1 MLKKIIFCLL
11 ALCVSFSARAQEV
24 FWGFDDTGKEMFVP
38 TECDS
43 TFDPDE
49 LYDLGMRF
57 LNETGYIQ
65 QGAGYCMM
73 ASAFLG
79 NVDAQYRVAWMYH
92 RGIGLPKSDLAAYKW
107 ASLAALKGHQEADE
121 LAVNIEQF
129 LSVEDMDKSTAFL
142 NETIQMFN
150 QMSEKQSAEDDEK
163 IRNAEAEITR
173 LRKEILDLTLYGEI
187 RVDGETPVEGEMPSE
202 QPVVATPETTAKNS
216 ATLHKTGRRTTRA
229 GKNEPI
235 FSESD
240 LEEAPMPSK

>member
-11 ALCVSFSARAQEV
+11 ALCVGFSAKAQEV

-79 NVDAQYRVAWMYH
+79 NVDAQYRIAWMYH

-121 LAVNIEQF
+121 LAVSIEQF
-129 LSVEDMDKSTAFL
+129 LSVEDMDKSTLFL

-150 QMSEKQSAEDDEK
+150 QMSERQAAEDDIK
-163 IRNAEAEITR
+163 IQNTEDEINR
-173 LRKEILDLTLYGEI
+173 LRREILDLTLYGEVRAVEEI
-187 RVDGETPVEGEMPSE
+187 VDPTE
-202 QPVVATPETTAKNS
+202 QPIVATPESTAKNT
-216 ATLHKTGRRTTRA
+216 AVIHKSGHRKTRA
-229 GKNEPI
+229 NKNEPI

-240 LEEAPMPSK
+240 LKEVPMPSK

>member
-1 MLKKIIFCLL
+1 MLKKIILCLL
-11 ALCVSFSARAQEV
+11 AVCVSFSARAQEV
-24 FWGFDDTGKEMFVP
+24 FWGFDEAGKEMFVP

-79 NVDAQYRVAWMYH
+79 NIDAQYRVAWMYH

-129 LSVEDMDKSTAFL
+129 LTVEDMDKSTAFL

-150 QMSEKQSAEDDEK
+150 EMSKKQSEEEGQR
-163 IRNAEAEITR
+163 IENVEIEIVQ
-173 LRKEILDLTLYGEI
+173 LRKELLDLTLYGEI
-187 RVDGETPVEGEMPSE
+187 RSDGEEPVAEEEPT
-202 QPVVATPETTAKNS
+202 VAKPGKIRKNE
-216 ATLHKTGRRTTRA
+216 ATLHKTGHRTTRA
-229 GKNEPI
+229 GKNESI

-240 LEEAPMPSK
+240 LEEAPMPQK